1 MKRNKNS
8 NDKFVKILIKGLD
21 KVIIYSTITVILSE
35 RRSAQMIEVV
45 FVCSIVTTVFTSC
58 VFIYT
63 LSEYGENKKTAKK
76 IIKLSREVETL
87 RTKLSEERRLRI
99 EAEQNAAFFQDH
111 FYQDT
116 KDLFKT
122 F

>member
-1 MKRNKNS
+1 
-8 NDKFVKILIKGLD
+8 
-21 KVIIYSTITVILSE
+21 
-35 RRSAQMIEVV
+35 MIEVI

-63 LSEYGENKKTAKK
+63 LSQYGDSKNTAKK
-76 IIKLSREVETL
+76 IIKLSREVEQL
-87 RTKLSEERRLRI
+87 RTKLTEERHLRI

-116 KDLFKT
+116 KDLFKI